1 MIRKLWLILAEWL
14 QLQPKLIP
22 VPIATPR
29 IQRRKR

>member
-1 MIRKLWLILAEWL
+1 MIRNLWLMLAEWL
-14 QLQPKLIP
+14 NVQPKLIP